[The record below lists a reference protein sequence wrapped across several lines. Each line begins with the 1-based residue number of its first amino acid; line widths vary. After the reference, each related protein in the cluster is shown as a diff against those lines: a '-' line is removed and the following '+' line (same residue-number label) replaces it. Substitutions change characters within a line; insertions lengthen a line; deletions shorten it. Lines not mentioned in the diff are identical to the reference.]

1 VVYFLRALQSNSATY
16 YIEKAKA
23 WFASHDVVYQTY
35 WNSNNAFTGML
46 SNDQYPNAGA
56 TYRTQFAP

>member
-1 VVYFLRALQSNSATY
+1 MSDDGAY
-16 YIEKAKA
+16 YIQQAKA

-35 WNSNNAFTGML
+35 WNSNSDFKGQL

-56 TYRTQFAP
+56 AYKAAFGP